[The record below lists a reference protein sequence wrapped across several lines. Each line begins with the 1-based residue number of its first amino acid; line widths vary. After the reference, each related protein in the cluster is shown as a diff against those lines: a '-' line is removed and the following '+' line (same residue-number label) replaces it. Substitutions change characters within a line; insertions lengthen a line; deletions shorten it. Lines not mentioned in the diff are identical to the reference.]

1 MRVLIASD
9 LSDAS
14 DEALRQGLSFD
25 SGENVAVCHV
35 TALLGT
41 HTFLPQDYVIDV
53 QQQLALQPRLA
64 DALRAQVARIKPG
77 AEPHIFIDV
86 GRDYAQIVER
96 AAEWQAELLVV
107 GSHGHTGLKHWLL
120 GSVAERV
127 VRHAKCPVLVARRSS
142 EGAVLAATDLS
153 DPSLP
158 AIEAGAREAERRGKK
173 LVVVHAVQTREGD
186 AAMGLLGA
194 LPALDPPDV
203 REARRALASQIIN
216 SALLRFGAKAE
227 VVVADE
233 DALTE
238 VTRLAESLP
247 AELVVVGT
255 KGRTGLSRVA
265 LGSVAAGVVEH
276 THCSVLVVRQHPL
289 NG

>member
-1 MRVLIASD
+1 MRILIASD
-9 LSDAS
+9 LSEAS
-14 DEALRQGLSFD
+14 NEALRQGLALEGAS
-25 SGENVAVCHV
+25 EVAVCHV
-35 TALLGT
+35 MALLGT
-41 HTFLPQDYVIDV
+41 NAFLPQDYVMDV
-53 QQQLALQPRLA
+53 QQQLALQPKLA
-64 DALRAQVARIKPG
+64 DALREQVNRIKPG
-77 AEPHIFIDV
+77 ADPHLFIDV

-96 AAEWQAELLVV
+96 AREWRADLVVV

-127 VRHAKCPVLVARRSS
+127 VRHAPCPVLVARPSVA
-142 EGAVLAATDLS
+142 GAVLAATDLS

-158 AIEAGAREAERRGKK
+158 AIEAGAREAARRGTK

-203 REARRALASQIIN
+203 RESRRALASQIIN
-216 SALLRFGAKAE
+216 GALARFGAKAE

-238 VTRLAESLP
+238 ITRLAQSLP
-247 AELVVVGT
+247 AELVVIGT
-255 KGRTGLSRVA
+255 KGRTGLARVA

-276 THCSVLVVRQHPL
+276 THCSVLVVRQHAHQ
-289 NG
+289 

>member
-14 DEALRQGLSFD
+14 DNALRQGLAFD
-25 SGENVAVCHV
+25 GNAEVAVCHV
-35 TALLGT
+35 MALLGT
-41 HTFLPQDYVIDV
+41 HTFLPQDYVLDV
-53 QQQLALQPRLA
+53 QQQLTLQPRLA
-64 DALRAQVARIKPG
+64 DALRAQVARINPE
-77 AEPHIFIDV
+77 ATPHIFVDV

-96 AAEWQAELLVV
+96 AQQWQADLLVV

-127 VRHAKCPVLVARRSS
+127 VRHAPCPVLVARPAA
-142 EGAVLAATDLS
+142 EGVVLAATDLS

-158 AIEAGAREAERRGKK
+158 AIEAGVREAARRGRK

-216 SALLRFGAKAE
+216 DALTRLGAKAE

-238 VTRLAESLP
+238 ITRLAESLP
-247 AELVVVGT
+247 AELVVLGT
-255 KGRTGLSRVA
+255 KGRTGLARIA
-265 LGSVAAGVVEH
+265 LGSVAQGVVEH
-276 THCSVLVVRQHPL
+276 THCSVLVIRQHAAS
-289 NG
+289 